1 MSLHSILGVSRVAKK
16 KASSSSKSRSS
27 SSALA
32 WASSLPRTKPGGNKS
47 KLLKHDDDDD
57 DDNDHG
63 RNYDGHYDVQE
74 RLDNIG
80 PVRALIPPSAAGP
93 SNDITYTHR
102 SIRARMFDPV
112 PDRAAGMNSTRIAA
126 VLQFRAAIPPVVSAA
141 HIAALRAT
149 SSSPAAAE
157 RELARLVRA
166 GVARRVVVPTRGAI
180 GELVVLAGD
189 LEALVRGSVAV
200 DPQTRAAFV
209 SWLAENPA
217 ALTLRGPEAAGL
229 SPAQVDQLVRAGFL
243 TAQLGAAQTG
253 VYARPDE
260 RYTMIS
266 VETVSRAAAGSMAA
280 VGGDGVLHA
289 AGGTGARS
297 IAGPSSSSSSSGV
310 AAGAALNVAAPG
322 CGAFLKLVAAALAH
336 LAELLQKTRYREMPE
351 RDLREKWDGGIAGDK
366 EAAAAKK
373 ARGEFAGILPG
384 RTKKWRHFNGLAFEW
399 ALHEAVGTGL
409 VEVFDTRSV
418 GRGVRLV

>member
-1 MSLHSILGVSRVAKK
+1 MSLHSILGVSRVTKK

-27 SSALA
+27 SSASA
-32 WASSLPRTKPGGNKS
+32 WTSSLPRTKPGSKKS
-47 KLLKHDDDDD
+47 NLLKHDDDDD
-57 DDNDHG
+57 DHG
-63 RNYDGHYDVQE
+63 RNYGGHYDVQE
-74 RLDNIG
+74 RLDNTG
-80 PVRALIPPSAAGP
+80 PIRALLPPSAAGP
-93 SNDITYTHR
+93 SNDITHTHR

-126 VLQFRAAIPPVVSAA
+126 VLQFRAALPPVVSAA

-149 SSSPAAAE
+149 GSSPAAAE

-166 GVARRVVVPTRGAI
+166 SVARRVVVPTRGAI
-180 GELVVLAGD
+180 GELVMLAGD
-189 LEALVRGSVAV
+189 LEALVRGSAAV

-229 SPAQVDQLVRAGFL
+229 SAAQVDQLVRAGFL

-266 VETVSRAAAGSMAA
+266 VETVARAAAGSMAA

-289 AGGTGARS
+289 AGGTGARCM
-297 IAGPSSSSSSSGV
+297 AGPSSSGA
-310 AAGAALNVAAPG
+310 AAGAALNVAVPG
-322 CGAFLKLVAAALAH
+322 CGALLKLVAAALAH

-384 RTKKWRHFNGLAFEW
+384 RTKKWRQFDGLAFEW
-399 ALHEAVGTGL
+399 VLHEAVGTGL